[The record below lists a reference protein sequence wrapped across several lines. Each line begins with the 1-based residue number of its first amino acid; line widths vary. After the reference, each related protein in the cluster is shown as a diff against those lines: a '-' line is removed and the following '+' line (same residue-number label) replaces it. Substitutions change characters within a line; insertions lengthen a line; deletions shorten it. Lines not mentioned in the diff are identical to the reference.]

1 MNKLLPIILL
11 FTAQTIYASSPPAE
25 KATGIFLAVG
35 VGPRFPIS
43 YFANSSDLGYGFN
56 IEVSYTDNEYIPFF
70 AFAKV
75 GFEQFPGSQDFYQAT
90 DYSNFS
96 TNTLPV
102 HVGIRFFFPP
112 LLESIAL
119 LIPMVEV
126 AGAFTYY
133 QKLHQF
139 KLNSG
144 RSNFIE
150 ESSKFGL
157 SVGAGVSMFMLE
169 MVAAYNYF
177 QSNQFISF
185 DLKVRLPLYISI

>member
-1 MNKLLPIILL
+1 MKKILL
-11 FTAQTIYASSPPAE
+11 SILLISLQCTYASSPPAE

-35 VGPRFPIS
+35 VGPRLPIS
-43 YFANSSDLGYGFN
+43 YFANSCDLGYGFN

-70 AFAKV
+70 AYAKI

-96 TNTLPV
+96 TNALPV
-102 HVGIRFFFPP
+102 HAGIRFFFPP

-139 KLNSG
+139 KLNTG
-144 RSNFIE
+144 RSNYLE

-157 SVGAGVSMFMLE
+157 SAGVGVSMFMLE